1 MASPPT
7 ARTLHVDGAPVRVYS
22 LAIAAGTLGMKERTL
37 ARQAR
42 DGQLRGVQAWRPS
55 TEPNPFPHWYFRAD
69 DIDAHARTQGGSI
82 VNGDDGADE
91 LQRREENLRRREET
105 LELQEKFVATNRVA
119 DLEMRVE
126 TLLKELEHERAQ
138 RAAAESELQQVLRLF
153 ADSINRRNV
162 STEAQPA

>member
-1 MASPPT
+1 
-7 ARTLHVDGAPVRVYS
+7 
-22 LAIAAGTLGMKERTL
+22 MKERTL
-37 ARQAR
+37 ARQTR

-55 TEPNPFPHWYFRAD
+55 TEPNPFPQWYFRAD
-69 DIDAHARTQGGSI
+69 DIDAHARTQGGLI
-82 VNGDDGADE
+82 VNGDDGDGGDDGDDE

-105 LELQEKFVATNRVA
+105 LELQEKFVATNRMA

-162 STEAQPA
+162 SAAQPA